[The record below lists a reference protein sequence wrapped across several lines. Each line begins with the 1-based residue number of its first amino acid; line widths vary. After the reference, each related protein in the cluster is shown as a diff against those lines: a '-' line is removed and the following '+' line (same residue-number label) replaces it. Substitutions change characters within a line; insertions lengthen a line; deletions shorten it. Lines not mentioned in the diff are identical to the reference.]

1 MEWTDKCSIESQHNK
16 WTKQKRTE
24 KKLNTMVWEP
34 ETGEVW
40 KASESWRK
48 VWRVT
53 EVCDLLITVRF
64 KLIGDS
70 SGELVVIF
78 KFSVITV
85 AFESYSLE
93 L

>member
-1 MEWTDKCSIESQHNK
+1 V
-16 WTKQKRTE
+16 TK
-24 KKLNTMVWEP
+24 
-34 ETGEVW
+34 
-40 KASESWRK
+40 
-48 VWRVT
+48 
-53 EVCDLLITVRF
+53 VCDLLITVKF

-70 SGELVVIF
+70 SDELVVIF